1 MINIFPR
8 LWGHITKRRKIQFIL
23 FLILTVIGSLVE
35 VVSLGAI
42 IPFLAALSNPEK
54 MLTFPIISDILIHF
68 NVTKPQQIMLLLTVF
83 FASAALI
90 AGSIRHL
97 ILYISPK
104 LAFMT
109 AHDLGVK
116 IYRLI
121 LYQPY
126 EKHLEKNTSEI
137 IAGITAKTYAVSGV
151 LLAGINFVNSL
162 ALIIFISIGLVL
174 LDPYIAI
181 VSAFGFGSVYLIV
194 SFIVRK
200 RLNVNSEHI
209 GKETTQTIRALQEGL
224 NGIRDI
230 ILDSS
235 QLFYSNIYNTSDLK
249 LRKAQSSNMFIQGSP
264 RNIVETLGMVIIAG
278 VALSLSNTKGG
289 IVSSLPLLGAL
300 ALGAQRLLP
309 ALQRVFA
316 TWSLIAGHKRP
327 IIDVLELLDQPDPS
341 THKTLNYKSLLV
353 EKSIELKNVSFRYA
367 SNNKTVLFDVN
378 LSFSK
383 GSKIAF
389 VGPTGSGKSTVID
402 LIMGLLKPS
411 EGKIIIDG
419 KALNSDYYDKWQK
432 QIAHVPQKIHL
443 MDTTIAENVALG
455 TPADQINHKLLIDVI
470 KQSQLLDF
478 INNSSDG
485 YNSMVGESGKSL
497 SGGQIQRIGIARAL
511 YKQANVLIFDEATNA
526 LDTMTEQKVMSSIS
540 QSNKDITII
549 MVTHRLSTVKNCDI
563 IFELESGRIV
573 SQGSYNQLLQSSKA
587 FKKMV
592 ES

>member
-68 NVTKPQQIMLLLTVF
+68 NVTKSDQIMLLLTVF

>member
-1 MINIFPR
+1 MINIFIR
-8 LWGHITKRRKIQFIL
+8 LWGHVLKRRKIQFIL

-83 FASAALI
+83 FASAAVI
-90 AGSIRHL
+90 AGSIRLL
-97 ILYISPK
+97 ILYLSPK

-121 LYQPY
+121 LYQTY
-126 EKHLEKNTSEI
+126 EKHLEKSTSEI

-151 LLAGINFVNSL
+151 LQAGINFINSL
-162 ALIIFISIGLVL
+162 ALIIFISTGLVL

-181 VSAFGFGSVYLIV
+181 ISALGFGGVYLIV
-194 SFIVRK
+194 TFIVRK

-235 QLFYSNIYNTSDLK
+235 QRFYSNIYNTSDLK
-249 LRKAQSSNMFIQGSP
+249 LRRAQSSNMFIQGSP

-309 ALQRVFA
+309 ALQQVF
-316 TWSLIAGHKRP
+316 
-327 IIDVLELLDQPDPS
+327 V
-341 THKTLNYKSLLV
+341 
-353 EKSIELKNVSFRYA
+353 
-367 SNNKTVLFDVN
+367 
-378 LSFSK
+378 
-383 GSKIAF
+383 
-389 VGPTGSGKSTVID
+389 
-402 LIMGLLKPS
+402 
-411 EGKIIIDG
+411 
-419 KALNSDYYDKWQK
+419 
-432 QIAHVPQKIHL
+432 
-443 MDTTIAENVALG
+443 
-455 TPADQINHKLLIDVI
+455 
-470 KQSQLLDF
+470 QLLSH
-478 INNSSDG
+478 I
-485 YNSMVGESGKSL
+485 
-497 SGGQIQRIGIARAL
+497 
-511 YKQANVLIFDEATNA
+511 
-526 LDTMTEQKVMSSIS
+526 
-540 QSNKDITII
+540 
-549 MVTHRLSTVKNCDI
+549 
-563 IFELESGRIV
+563 
-573 SQGSYNQLLQSSKA
+573 
-587 FKKMV
+587 
-592 ES
+592 

>member
-1 MINIFPR
+1 MINIFIR
-8 LWGHITKRRKIQFIL
+8 LWGHVLKRRKIQFIL

-83 FASAALI
+83 FASAAVI
-90 AGSIRHL
+90 AGSIRLL
-97 ILYISPK
+97 ILYLSPK

-121 LYQPY
+121 LYQTY
-126 EKHLEKNTSEI
+126 EKHLEKSTSEI

-151 LLAGINFVNSL
+151 LQAGINFINSL
-162 ALIIFISIGLVL
+162 ALIIFISTGLVL

-181 VSAFGFGSVYLIV
+181 ISALGFGGVYLIV
-194 SFIVRK
+194 TFIVRK

-235 QLFYSNIYNTSDLK
+235 QRFYSNIYNTSDLK
-249 LRKAQSSNMFIQGSP
+249 LRRAQSSNMFIQGSP

-289 IVSSLPLLGAL
+289 IVDSLPLLGAL

-309 ALQRVFA
+309 ALQQVFA
-316 TWSLIAGHKRP
+316 TWSLIAGYKRP
-327 IIDVLELLDQPDPS
+327 VIDVLELLSQPEPL
-341 THKTLNYKSLLV
+341 THKHLKYKSMFF

-367 SNNKTVLFDVN
+367 SNNETVLFDVN
-378 LSFSK
+378 LSFLK

-389 VGPTGSGKSTVID
+389 VGPTGGGKSTVID

-419 KALNSDYYDKWQK
+419 EVLNSDYCDKWQS

-443 MDTTIAENVALG
+443 MDATIAENVALG
-455 TPADQINHKLLIDVI
+455 IPTDQINHKLLKDVI
-470 KQSQLLDF
+470 KQSQLFDF
-478 INNSSDG
+478 INNSSNG
-485 YNSMVGESGKSL
+485 YNSKVGESGKAL

-511 YKQANVLIFDEATNA
+511 YKQANVLVFDEATSA

-549 MVTHRLSTVKNCDI
+549 LVTHRLSTVKDCDI
-563 IFELESGRIV
+563 IFELESGRIIA
-573 SQGSYNQLLQSSKA
+573 QGSYNQLLQSSKA

-592 ES
+592 EA